1 MTIARPGFERRVLS
15 ALDARPARIPVLVG
29 GCGTGRTF
37 LLRRLRERLGPSGCQ
52 YIDIERSAT
61 TPERLLRTVL
71 MASPFTAPD
80 VSADAGSP
88 REAFDSLVAF
98 FQGARSRSGAP
109 VTFLLDEALEFR
121 TFENFPR
128 LRHVFH
134 DLIAGLSGGSTNRFV
149 LTTRFITR
157 GLRFVRDQPNLEVI
171 HLTPL
176 TIDELRE
183 TIGPRMMDD
192 DVLGAVEV
200 PK

>member
-80 VSADAGSP
+80 VSPTRD
-88 REAFDSLVAF
+88 RR
-98 FQGARSRSGAP
+98 ARRSTPSWRSSRAR
-109 VTFLLDEALEFR
+109 A
-121 TFENFPR
+121 
-128 LRHVFH
+128 
-134 DLIAGLSGGSTNRFV
+134 A
-149 LTTRFITR
+149 
-157 GLRFVRDQPNLEVI
+157 VRA
-171 HLTPL
+171 
-176 TIDELRE
+176 R
-183 TIGPRMMDD
+183 R
-192 DVLGAVEV
+192 
-200 PK
+200 